1 MNNYVITKLLSG
13 ETLMA
18 EVVNSDKYRIY
29 LKRPVQV
36 RMVPIMKDG
45 RIAEEPVISIYCQ
58 FTYEEDFDIKH
69 EMVVFCK
76 PLINSI
82 VPFYIKTA
90 NDMYEVEVTNVSMK
104 EYDQG
109 IDALKEEST
118 FTIVDLDKSKIVH

>member
-1 MNNYVITKLLSG
+1 
-13 ETLMA
+13 
-18 EVVNSDKYRIY
+18 
-29 LKRPVQV
+29 
-36 RMVPIMKDG
+36 
-45 RIAEEPVISIYCQ
+45 
-58 FTYEEDFDIKH
+58 
-69 EMVVFCK
+69 MVVFCK